1 MDRRLQRKSDN
12 YLQTLKGDVKNWL
25 ETRNLHTDTNMKELL
40 EYLYEYP
47 GLQYEKEDFQKR
59 KRVKNVVPQFDRC
72 SARRASG
79 EQCTRRR
86 KDGSEYCGTHVKGT
100 PHGEVEGQQVQQVVT
115 KVEVFLQEIQGI
127 NYYIDK
133 ENNVYKTEDILSN
146 SKNPQIV
153 AHYVKGPKGEY
164 TIPEFGLS

>member
-12 YLQTLKGDVKNWL
+12 YLQTMKGDVKSWL
-25 ETRNLHTDTNMKELL
+25 ENRNLHTDANMKELL

-47 GLQYEKEDFQKR
+47 SLQYEKEDFQKR

-86 KDGSEYCGTHVKGT
+86 KEGSEYCGTHVKGT
-100 PHGEVEGQQVQQVVT
+100 PHGEVEGQQMQQVVT

-146 SKNPQIV
+146 AKNPLVV
-153 AHYVKGPKGEY
+153 AHYVKGSKGEY
-164 TIPEFGLS
+164 TIPDFGLC